1 MRAISTLTTV
11 LLLGACGLAVAQT
24 PPEKPVGQ
32 AGVAAAAPAPAVSRA
47 EVLADMEMYRRAGLE
62 LPPAYPEF
70 EETPRYREAYA
81 EYLRLRASPAYA
93 AAVARYEAAGS

>member
-11 LLLGACGLAVAQT
+11 LLLGSCGLAVAQT
-24 PPEKPVGQ
+24 PPEKPMRQ
-32 AGVAAAAPAPAVSRA
+32 AGVAAPAPAVSRA